1 MSSSYQTSFPVPAL
15 KYNLAHRMLLVT
27 ALMFFLKSGNETIV
41 LVYTILMMLMMYI
54 NDHII
59 ILYALMMIIFPS
71 SCKPIVYFITMLV
84 LFVVV

>member
-1 MSSSYQTSFPVPAL
+1 MSSSYQTSFPAL
-15 KYNLAHRMLLVT
+15 KYNPAHRMLLVT

-41 LVYTILMMLMMYI
+41 LVYMYTMLMMYI

-71 SCKPIVYFITMLV
+71 SCKPIVYFIAMFVLV
-84 LFVVV
+84 VMV